1 MEPKIYTLYEYN
13 KLSYDFLNNLSIII
27 LNIRS
32 FNKNIDNFLTFLDLF
47 IYEPDILILT
57 ETWLTKYDD
66 PIIYLNNYNIYQTNR
81 SFKNK
86 KRGGGVA
93 IFVKIFYKFSIIDNL
108 SISITY
114 SIDIV
119 TIQ

>member
-13 KLSYDFLNNLSIII
+13 KLNYDFLNNLSIII

-32 FNKNIDNFLTFLDLF
+32 FNKNIDNFLTFLGLF
-47 IYEPDILILT
+47 TYEPDILIFT

-66 PIIYLNNYNIYQTNR
+66 PIIYFKNYNIYQMNR

-93 IFVKIFYKFSIIDNL
+93 ILVKKMYKH
-108 SISITY
+108 
-114 SIDIV
+114 
-119 TIQ
+119 Q